1 MKYFKKLIR
10 YKKKCKK
17 LRNIEEK
24 LIMLFRRLR
33 LENYL
38 YCGIS
43 RRNFMIKL
51 YLLVFLL
58 YINRRLKIIVWLV
71 IFVVIVCI
79 IDIYN

>member
-1 MKYFKKLIR
+1 M
-10 YKKKCKK
+10 
-17 LRNIEEK
+17 NIEEK

-38 YCGIS
+38 YYGIS

-51 YLLVFLL
+51 YLLVFL

>member
-51 YLLVFLL
+51 YLLVFL

-71 IFVVIVCI
+71 IFVCI

>member
-51 YLLVFLL
+51 YLLVFL